1 MGHSRTISPIMTL
14 AQNRGTP
21 SEESEIYEIGGIRI
35 GDTVMA
41 FNATV
46 PFVALTATRSELQL
60 DYPGGKFVFPRKTVN
75 ILSRHRSFFCNG
87 VRIEHTLPE
96 HPEFIVFWTFHFK
109 RVKAKLLGLG

>member
-1 MGHSRTISPIMTL
+1 MTN
-14 AQNRGTP
+14 QGIP

-35 GDTVMA
+35 GDTVVA

-60 DYPGGKFVFPRKTVN
+60 DYPGGKFVFPRKSVN
-75 ILSRHRSFFCNG
+75 VLRKHRGFFSKG
-87 VRIEHTLPE
+87 VRIEHTLIE

-109 RVKAKLLGLG
+109 RVKAKLLALGYEFQE